1 MSRPVYI
8 LVALLLCAFAID
20 AAERRSPVV
29 HVVKRGDTLSEIA
42 ARYRVSQKQIQ
53 RWNKLRSNR
62 IYAGQ
67 SLKVGLPVRSGD
79 WYRVRRGDTLSKIAR
94 QFAVPVYKLKA
105 LNHLDGDV
113 IHVGQKLRLKSAA
126 PARSAAIDDN
136 DEEPSEYTV
145 RRGDT
150 LSKIALRFD
159 VGLGFLRQLNKLKS
173 DLIRPGQK
181 LRLRASRLE
190 EAVHVVKEDE
200 TLTEIARRYRVSVSQ
215 LQRLN
220 GLVGDR
226 ILIGQK
232 LRLKDAESTVHIVE
246 RGDALWEIARAYGIS
261 VYRLKILNGL
271 RSNRIYPGQKLKL
284 YPDGKLEPSTAS
296 AGPRLA
302 TYVVQRGDY
311 LGQIARLHQM
321 SVAEITRINKLKKNA
336 VIHPGD
342 RLKVR
347 PMRWVELSEI
357 DWDDL
362 QIRRADTPKI
372 AFGNGPYYFSRPR
385 KTRQPSKKYYEDHP
399 SSPRQTYRQAARLWR
414 EFERKVGRMGRLSS
428 RLEGWHIVLDPGH
441 GGLDPGAIVSAR
453 DGNGKRLYVVE
464 DEYVFD
470 IALRVYVLARLHGAQ
485 VTMTLLS
492 PNHLIR
498 QSEPPT
504 QTFVHEKNEV
514 YNWAAYNQTNKL
526 SAWPRYNNLS
536 TRVRIA
542 RQAFAKAPRGR
553 RIFLSLHA
561 DSEPKAPE
569 APLVLYY
576 KSSKSGRVDRVSRQ
590 FARSLL
596 PALGAGAHV
605 RGQGL
610 GVLRN
615 NPADVKVLIEVRNMA
630 YRDHVWA
637 LRFEDLRHRDAEKV
651 VRGLLDHAARAS
663 LRASH

>member
-8 LVALLLCAFAID
+8 LVALRLCAFALD
-20 AAERRSPVV
+20 AAERRSPSI

-42 ARYRVSQKQIQ
+42 ARYRVSQKQIK
-53 RWNKLRSNR
+53 RWNKLRSSR

-67 SLKVGLPVRSGD
+67 KLKVGSPARSGD
-79 WYRVRRGDTLSKIAR
+79 WYR
-94 QFAVPVYKLKA
+94 
-105 LNHLDGDV
+105 
-113 IHVGQKLRLKSAA
+113 
-126 PARSAAIDDN
+126 
-136 DEEPSEYTV
+136 V

-159 VGLGFLRQLNKLKS
+159 VGLGFLRQINKLKS

-190 EAVHVVKEDE
+190 EGVHVVKEGE

-215 LQRLN
+215 LQSLN
-220 GLVGDR
+220 ALVGDR

-232 LRLKDAESTVHIVE
+232 LRLKDAASTVHIVE

-271 RSNRIYPGQKLKL
+271 RSNRIYPGQELKL
-284 YPDGKLEPSTAS
+284 YSDRKLEPSAAPAS
-296 AGPRLA
+296 GPRLA
-302 TYVVQRGDY
+302 TYVVKRGDY
-311 LGQIARLHQM
+311 LAQIARLHQM

-357 DWDDL
+357 NWDDL
-362 QIRRADTPKI
+362 QIRRSDTPKI
-372 AFGNGPYYFSRPR
+372 ASDNGPYYFSRPR
-385 KTRQPSKKYYEDHP
+385 NKRQPSKKYYEEHP
-399 SSPRQTYRQAARLWR
+399 SSPRRTYRQAARLWR
-414 EFERKVGRMGRLSS
+414 EFERKVGSMGRLSS

-441 GGLDPGAIVSAR
+441 GGLDPGAIVSTR
-453 DGNGKRLYVVE
+453 DGNGNRLYVVE

-470 IALRVYVLARLHGAQ
+470 IALRVYVLTRLHGAQ

-492 PNHLIR
+492 PHHLIR
-498 QSEPPT
+498 QSDPPT
-504 QTFVHEKNEV
+504 QTFVNEKNEV

-526 SAWPRYNNLS
+526 SAWPRGSNLE

-542 RQAFAKAPRGR
+542 RQAFAKAPKGR
-553 RIFLSLHA
+553 RIFLSFHA
-561 DSEPKAPE
+561 DVEPKAPE

-576 KSSKSGRVDRVSRQ
+576 KSSRSGRVDRVSRQ

-651 VRGLLDHAARAS
+651 VRGLLDHAASAT
-663 LRASH
+663 LRAGH

>member
-1 MSRPVYI
+1 MSRPVHI

-20 AAERRSPVV
+20 AAERRSPIF

-42 ARYRVSQKQIQ
+42 ARYRVSQGQIK
-53 RWNKLRSNR
+53 RWNKLRSSR

-67 SLKVGLPVRSGD
+67 KLKVGTPARSGD

-94 QFAVPVYKLKA
+94 QFSVPVYKLKA

-113 IHVGQKLRLKSAA
+113 IHVGQKLRLKA
-126 PARSAAIDDN
+126 PAPVRSTLADDH
-136 DEEPSEYTV
+136 DEEPREYTV
-145 RRGDT
+145 RRGDS

-159 VGLGFLRQLNKLKS
+159 VGLNFLRQLNKLKS

-190 EAVHVVKEDE
+190 EAVHVVKEGE
-200 TLTEIARRYRVSVSQ
+200 TLTEIARRYRVSVNQ

-220 GLVGDR
+220 ALDGDR

-232 LRLKDAESTVHIVE
+232 LRLKDAASTVHIVE

-261 VYRLKILNGL
+261 VYRLKMLNGL
-271 RSNRIYPGQKLKL
+271 RSNRIYPGQELKL
-284 YPDGKLEPSTAS
+284 YSDRKREPSA
-296 AGPRLA
+296 APKGGPRLA

-311 LGQIARLHQM
+311 LAQIARLHQM
-321 SVAEITRINKLKKNA
+321 SVAEIIRINKLKRNA

-357 DWDDL
+357 NWDDL
-362 QIRRADTPKI
+362 QIRRSDTPKI
-372 AFGNGPYYFSRPR
+372 ALDNGPYYFSRPR
-385 KTRQPSKKYYEDHP
+385 QARQPSKKYYEEHP

-414 EFERKVGRMGRLSS
+414 EFERKVGNMGRLSS

-498 QSEPPT
+498 QSEQPT

-514 YNWAAYNQTNKL
+514 YNSAAYNQTNKL
-526 SAWPRYNNLS
+526 SAWPRGSNLS

-553 RIFLSLHA
+553 RIFLSVHA
-561 DSEPKAPE
+561 DIEPKAPE

-576 KSSKSGRVDRVSRQ
+576 RSGKSVDRVSRQ

-596 PALGAGAHV
+596 PALGAGARF
-605 RGQGL
+605 RGQNL

>member
-1 MSRPVYI
+1 M
-8 LVALLLCAFAID
+8 A
-20 AAERRSPVV
+20 
-29 HVVKRGDTLSEIA
+29 
-42 ARYRVSQKQIQ
+42 
-53 RWNKLRSNR
+53 
-62 IYAGQ
+62 
-67 SLKVGLPVRSGD
+67 
-79 WYRVRRGDTLSKIAR
+79 
-94 QFAVPVYKLKA
+94 
-105 LNHLDGDV
+105 
-113 IHVGQKLRLKSAA
+113 
-126 PARSAAIDDN
+126 DDH
-136 DEEPSEYTV
+136 DEEPREYTV

-357 DWDDL
+357 NWDDL
-362 QIRRADTPKI
+362 QIRRSDTPKI
-372 AFGNGPYYFSRPR
+372 ASANGPYYFSRPR
-385 KTRQPSKKYYEDHP
+385 NKRQPSKKYYEDHP

-453 DGNGKRLYVVE
+453 DGNGRRLYVVE

-526 SAWPRYNNLS
+526 SAWPHG
-536 TRVRIA
+536 TT
-542 RQAFAKAPRGR
+542 
-553 RIFLSLHA
+553 IFRLA
-561 DSEPKAPE
+561 CA
-569 APLVLYY
+569 
-576 KSSKSGRVDRVSRQ
+576 
-590 FARSLL
+590 L
-596 PALGAGAHV
+596 PARPLPKLQRDGASFSPFTPIASP
-605 RGQGL
+605 RPQ
-610 GVLRN
+610 
-615 NPADVKVLIEVRNMA
+615 K
-630 YRDHVWA
+630 
-637 LRFEDLRHRDAEKV
+637 HRWFYTTE
-651 VRGLLDHAARAS
+651 AARVGA
-663 LRASH
+663 

>member
-20 AAERRSPVV
+20 AAERRSPIV

-42 ARYRVSQKQIQ
+42 ARYRVSQGQIK

-67 SLKVGLPVRSGD
+67 SLRVGLPVRSGD

-105 LNHLDGDV
+105 MNRLDGNV
-113 IHVGQKLRLKSAA
+113 IHVGQKLRLQTVA
-126 PARSAAIDDN
+126 PARSASIDDN

-159 VGLGFLRQLNKLKS
+159 VGLSFLRQLNKLKS

-357 DWDDL
+357 NWDDL
-362 QIRRADTPKI
+362 QIRRSDTPKI
-372 AFGNGPYYFSRPR
+372 ASDNGPYYFSRPR
-385 KTRQPSKKYYEDHP
+385 NKRQPSKKYYEDHP

-428 RLEGWHIVLDPGH
+428 QLEGWHIVLDPGH

-514 YNWAAYNQTNKL
+514 YNLAAYNQTNKL
-526 SAWPRYNNLS
+526 SAWPRGSNLS

-651 VRGLLDHAARAS
+651 VRGLLDHARRAS